1 MAAKI
6 GSLALHGLPAW
17 FTWLFLHIAYLI
29 DFRNRLVVMSEW
41 AWVHLADQWEAR
53 LVLCDIEPDSRTLD
67 AAAMSPRLK
76 IRVRN

>member
-1 MAAKI
+1 
-6 GSLALHGLPAW
+6 
-17 FTWLFLHIAYLI
+17 
-29 DFRNRLVVMSEW
+29 MSEW

>member
-1 MAAKI
+1 
-6 GSLALHGLPAW
+6 
-17 FTWLFLHIAYLI
+17 
-29 DFRNRLVVMSEW
+29 MSEW

-53 LVLCDIEPDSRTLD
+53 LVLCDIEPDSRALD